1 MTEDRLGDARRRAGL
16 RRRLLAW
23 YRRHRR
29 DLPWRRTGDPYRV
42 WVSEVMLQ
50 QTRVE
55 TARGYYERFLER
67 FPTVEALAAADE
79 GEVLKAWEGMGYY
92 SRARNLHRAARAV
105 AERGGRLPD
114 TYAGLL
120 DLPGVG
126 PYTAAAVSS
135 IAFDRPH
142 PVLDG
147 NVTRLLCRLLRVEDD
162 PRRAAVKARLIAAGE
177 ALMPRSCPGEF
188 NQALMEL
195 GARVC
200 APTSPRCGECPWG
213 EDCRARAEL
222 DDPAALPVRP
232 ERRPRPHLEVAAG
245 LIRRGDRL
253 LLAQRPPGGMLAGM
267 WEFPGG
273 KQEPGE
279 SLPACLRREV
289 REEAGRRHRGR
300 AAPGG
305 GSTTTTR
312 TGRSGSTPS
321 PPAPSAAGSAPSAA
335 PTGPGSP
342 PAAST
347 ATPCPGPTARSSP
360 VSGGRAAAAG
370 TSARRAGSVADRGK
384 RPGPLRRLYDGLL
397 GWSETP
403 YGGLVL
409 FLWAF
414 AESSVFP
421 IPPDPFLIAMVPGR
435 PQPGLALRPRRLG
448 PPRSS
453 GASPGTASATGCGGR
468 GRGSCRRWP
477 GSSSTRSPASR
488 WSASSA
494 SRPSTRAGGSG

>member
-1 MTEDRLGDARRRAGL
+1 MTEDRLGDARWRAGL

-114 TYAGLL
+114 TYDGLL

-162 PRRAAVKARLIAAGE
+162 PRRAAVKARLIASGE
-177 ALMPRSCPGEF
+177 ALMPRSRPGEF

-213 EDCRARAEL
+213 KDCRARAEL

-289 REEAGRRHRGR
+289 REELAVDIEVERPLAVVDHDYSHRSIRLHAFAARPLRGRVRALGCADWAWVTPGGLDGYAMPRADRKVIARLGWEGRRRGHFR
-300 AAPGG
+300 TEGWLGG
-305 GSTTTTR
+305 
-312 TGRSGSTPS
+312 
-321 PPAPSAAGSAPSAA
+321 
-335 PTGPGSP
+335 
-342 PAAST
+342 
-347 ATPCPGPTARSSP
+347 
-360 VSGGRAAAAG
+360 
-370 TSARRAGSVADRGK
+370 
-384 RPGPLRRLYDGLL
+384 
-397 GWSETP
+397 
-403 YGGLVL
+403 
-409 FLWAF
+409 
-414 AESSVFP
+414 
-421 IPPDPFLIAMVPGR
+421 
-435 PQPGLALRPRRLG
+435 
-448 PPRSS
+448 
-453 GASPGTASATGCGGR
+453 
-468 GRGSCRRWP
+468 
-477 GSSSTRSPASR
+477 
-488 WSASSA
+488 
-494 SRPSTRAGGSG
+494 

>member
-29 DLPWRRTGDPYRV
+29 DLPWRRTGDPYAV

-245 LIRRGDRL
+245 LIRRGTGCCWRS
-253 LLAQRPPGGMLAGM
+253 ARPA
-267 WEFPGG
+267 
-273 KQEPGE
+273 
-279 SLPACLRREV
+279 ACWRGCGSSRAAS
-289 REEAGRRHRGR
+289 RNRGR
-300 AAPGG
+300 ACRPACGGRSGRSWPSTSRSSAPWR
-305 GSTTTTR
+305 SWTTTTR

-335 PTGPGSP
+335 PTGPG
-342 PAAST
+342 
-347 ATPCPGPTARSSP
+347 
-360 VSGGRAAAAG
+360 
-370 TSARRAGSVADRGK
+370 
-384 RPGPLRRLYDGLL
+384 
-397 GWSETP
+397 
-403 YGGLVL
+403 
-409 FLWAF
+409 
-414 AESSVFP
+414 
-421 IPPDPFLIAMVPGR
+421 
-435 PQPGLALRPRRLG
+435 
-448 PPRSS
+448 
-453 GASPGTASATGCGGR
+453 
-468 GRGSCRRWP
+468 
-477 GSSSTRSPASR
+477 
-488 WSASSA
+488 
-494 SRPSTRAGGSG
+494 

>member
-29 DLPWRRTGDPYRV
+29 DLPWRRTADPYRV

-50 QTRVE
+50 QTRVQ
-55 TARGYYERFLER
+55 TARGYYERFLAA

-105 AERGGRLPD
+105 AGEHGGRLPD
-114 TYAGLL
+114 TYDGLL

-147 NVTRLLCRLLRVEDD
+147 NVTRLLCRLLRVEED
-162 PRRAAVKARLIAAGE
+162 PRRAETRARLIAAGE
-177 ALMPRSCPGEF
+177 ALMPRSRPGEF

-200 APTSPRCGECPWG
+200 TPSSPRCGDCPWA
-213 EDCRARAEL
+213 DHCRARAEL
-222 DDPAALPVRP
+222 DDPSVLPLRP

-245 LIRRGDRL
+245 LIRRGNRL

-289 REEAGRRHRGR
+289 REELDVDIEVERPLAVVDHDYSHRSIRLHAFAARCLGGRVRAIGCADWAWVSPGGLDGYPMPRADRKIIARLGWEGRRRGHFR
-300 AAPGG
+300 TEGWLGG
-305 GSTTTTR
+305 
-312 TGRSGSTPS
+312 
-321 PPAPSAAGSAPSAA
+321 
-335 PTGPGSP
+335 
-342 PAAST
+342 
-347 ATPCPGPTARSSP
+347 
-360 VSGGRAAAAG
+360 
-370 TSARRAGSVADRGK
+370 
-384 RPGPLRRLYDGLL
+384 
-397 GWSETP
+397 
-403 YGGLVL
+403 
-409 FLWAF
+409 
-414 AESSVFP
+414 
-421 IPPDPFLIAMVPGR
+421 
-435 PQPGLALRPRRLG
+435 
-448 PPRSS
+448 
-453 GASPGTASATGCGGR
+453 
-468 GRGSCRRWP
+468 
-477 GSSSTRSPASR
+477 
-488 WSASSA
+488 
-494 SRPSTRAGGSG
+494 